1 MTVVKRYSNRKLYDT
16 EAKQYITLQGIAE
29 LTRQGKEVTVID
41 NATGEDIS
49 AVTLSQ
55 VLFEQEKRKS
65 GFLPHPLLSNLLQ
78 SSEERLLA
86 WQRSLS
92 AYINLLHPYDD
103 EIRRRVS
110 TLVARGELAAAEG
123 ERILE
128 KLLSIGG
135 EPPRF
140 APAAQ
145 RDILRALERHSLP
158 SRADLNNILAQLEE
172 LSTSLDDLT
181 PPAP

>member
-1 MTVVKRYSNRKLYDT
+1 MTVVKRYPNRKLYDT
-16 EAKQYITLQGIAE
+16 EAKKYITLQGIAE

-65 GFLPHPLLSNLLQ
+65 GFLPHPLLTGLLQ
-78 SSEERLLA
+78 SSEDRIHA

-103 EIRRRVS
+103 EIRRRVEA
-110 TLVARGELAAAEG
+110 LIARGEMAEAEG
-123 ERILE
+123 RQLLE
-128 KLLSIGG
+128 KLLSLGSSFPNT
-135 EPPRF
+135 ET
-140 APAAQ
+140 AEAQ
-145 RDILRALERHSLP
+145 IQRALEKRRVP
-158 SRADLNNILAQLEE
+158 SRADLEDILTQLDE
-172 LSTSLDDLT
+172 LSARLDDLSR
-181 PPAP
+181 PAS